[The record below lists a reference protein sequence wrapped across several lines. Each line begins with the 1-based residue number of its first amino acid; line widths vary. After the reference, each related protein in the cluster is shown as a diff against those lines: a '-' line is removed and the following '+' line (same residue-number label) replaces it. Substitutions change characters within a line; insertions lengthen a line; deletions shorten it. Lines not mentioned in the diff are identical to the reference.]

1 MSLEIRW
8 IEDLLTL
15 EQERSFSKAAERRF
29 VSQSAFTRRIQQLE
43 QALGYAILERNS
55 RYMEFTDAGQI
66 LLATAKS
73 IEQQLNATLALL
85 NNLNRSN
92 EVTIKF
98 AVVHS
103 LSSTFFSKFLSL
115 FPDYIKDFKIE
126 LVAANVGEGFKLL
139 KEGACDFLICYSD
152 ETKLKAIN
160 SDVLTHLK
168 LGDTEIFPVTLIDE
182 DGNAKYDINH
192 RFPLL
197 SYSKNAYL
205 RNLVDQVISNKLE
218 YRILYETD
226 HANNL
231 KDFVLQGAGIA
242 WLPKITIEEDLLK
255 KKLKII
261 NAREYIIK
269 QQIFIFKNKIRKDD
283 YLKIFWDSL
292 RNIEFNTD

>member
-1 MSLEIRW
+1 M
-8 IEDLLTL
+8 
-15 EQERSFSKAAERRF
+15 
-29 VSQSAFTRRIQQLE
+29 
-43 QALGYAILERNS
+43 
-55 RYMEFTDAGQI
+55 
-66 LLATAKS
+66 
-73 IEQQLNATLALL
+73 
-85 NNLNRSN
+85 
-92 EVTIKF
+92 
-98 AVVHS
+98 
-103 LSSTFFSKFLSL
+103 
-115 FPDYIKDFKIE
+115 
-126 LVAANVGEGFKLL
+126 AANLGEGFKLL
-139 KEGACDFLICYSD
+139 KEGARDFLICYSD

-168 LGDTEIFPVTLIDE
+168 LGDTEIVPVTLIDE

-292 RNIEFNTD
+292 RNIEFNAD

>member
-103 LSSTFFSKFLSL
+103 LSSTFFSKFLRL

-168 LGDTEIFPVTLIDE
+168 LGDTEIVPVTLIDE

-242 WLPKITIEEDLLK
+242 WLPKITLEEDLLK

>member
-8 IEDLLTL
+8 IEDLLNL

-103 LSSTFFSKFLSL
+103 LSSTFFSKFLRL

-168 LGDTEIFPVTLIDE
+168 LGDTEIVPVTLIDE

>member
-103 LSSTFFSKFLSL
+103 LSSTFFSKFLRL

-168 LGDTEIFPVTLIDE
+168 LGDTEIVPVTLIDE

-192 RFPLL
+192 RFTLL

>member
-103 LSSTFFSKFLSL
+103 LSSTFFSKFLRL

-168 LGDTEIFPVTLIDE
+168 LGDTEIVPVTLIDE

-226 HANNL
+226 HTNNL

-292 RNIEFNTD
+292 RNIEFNAD

>member
-103 LSSTFFSKFLSL
+103 LSSTFFSKFLRL

-168 LGDTEIFPVTLIDE
+168 LGDTEIVPVTLIDE

-292 RNIEFNTD
+292 RNIEFKAD

>member
-103 LSSTFFSKFLSL
+103 LSSTFFSKFLRL

-168 LGDTEIFPVTLIDE
+168 LGDTEIVPVTLIDE

-292 RNIEFNTD
+292 RNI

>member
-103 LSSTFFSKFLSL
+103 LSSTFFSKFLRL

-160 SDVLTHLK
+160 SDILTHLK
-168 LGDTEIFPVTLIDE
+168 LGDTEIVPVTLIDE

-292 RNIEFNTD
+292 RNIEFKAD

>member
-1 MSLEIRW
+1 
-8 IEDLLTL
+8 
-15 EQERSFSKAAERRF
+15 
-29 VSQSAFTRRIQQLE
+29 
-43 QALGYAILERNS
+43 
-55 RYMEFTDAGQI
+55 
-66 LLATAKS
+66 
-73 IEQQLNATLALL
+73 
-85 NNLNRSN
+85 
-92 EVTIKF
+92 
-98 AVVHS
+98 
-103 LSSTFFSKFLSL
+103 
-115 FPDYIKDFKIE
+115 
-126 LVAANVGEGFKLL
+126 
-139 KEGACDFLICYSD
+139 
-152 ETKLKAIN
+152 
-160 SDVLTHLK
+160 K
-168 LGDTEIFPVTLIDE
+168 LGDTEIVPVTLIDE
-182 DGNAKYDINH
+182 DGNAKYDINN
-192 RFPLL
+192 RFQLL

-292 RNIEFNTD
+292 RNIEFNAD

>member
-103 LSSTFFSKFLSL
+103 LSSTFFSKFLRL

-168 LGDTEIFPVTLIDE
+168 LGDTEIVPVTLIDE

>member
-103 LSSTFFSKFLSL
+103 LSSTFFSKFLRL

-168 LGDTEIFPVTLIDE
+168 LGDTEIVPVTLIDE

-292 RNIEFNTD
+292 RSIEFNAD

>member
-103 LSSTFFSKFLSL
+103 LSSTFFSKFLRL

-168 LGDTEIFPVTLIDE
+168 LGDTEIVPVTLIDE

-192 RFPLL
+192 SFPLL

-292 RNIEFNTD
+292 RNIEFNAD

>member
-103 LSSTFFSKFLSL
+103 LSSTFFSKFLRL

-160 SDVLTHLK
+160 SDVLTYLK
-168 LGDTEIFPVTLIDE
+168 LGDTEIVPVTLIDE

>member
-103 LSSTFFSKFLSL
+103 LSSTFFSKFLRL

-168 LGDTEIFPVTLIDE
+168 LGDTEIVPVTLIDE
-182 DGNAKYDINH
+182 DGNVKYDINH

-292 RNIEFNTD
+292 RSIEFNAD

>member
-103 LSSTFFSKFLSL
+103 LSSTFFSKFLRL

-168 LGDTEIFPVTLIDE
+168 LGDTEIVPVTLIDE

-242 WLPKITIEEDLLK
+242 WLPKITLEEDLLK

-292 RNIEFNTD
+292 RNIEFNAD

>member
-43 QALGYAILERNS
+43 QALGYTILERNS

-103 LSSTFFSKFLSL
+103 LSSTFFSKFLRL

-168 LGDTEIFPVTLIDE
+168 LGDTEIVPVTLIDE

-292 RNIEFNTD
+292 RNIEFNAD

>member
-103 LSSTFFSKFLSL
+103 LSSTFFSKFLRL

-168 LGDTEIFPVTLIDE
+168 LGDTEIVPVTLIDE

-192 RFPLL
+192 RFTLL

-242 WLPKITIEEDLLK
+242 WLPKITIEEDLFK

-292 RNIEFNTD
+292 RNIEFNAD

>member
-43 QALGYAILERNS
+43 QSLGYPILERNS

-66 LLATAKS
+66 LLTTAKS

-85 NNLNRSN
+85 NNLNRAN

-103 LSSTFFSKFLSL
+103 LSSTFFSKFLKL
-115 FPDYIKDFKIE
+115 FPEYIKDFKIE

-152 ETKLKAIN
+152 ESKLKLIN
-160 SDVLTHLK
+160 HEILTYLK
-168 LGDTEIFPVTLIDE
+168 LGETEIIPVTLIDE
-182 DGNAKYDINH
+182 DGNAKYDLNQ

-205 RNLVDQVISNKLE
+205 RNLVDQVIVNRLD

-242 WLPKITIEEDLLK
+242 WLPKITIEEDLLRK
-255 KKLKII
+255 RLKII
-261 NAREYIIK
+261 NAREFIIK
-269 QQIFIFKNKIRKDD
+269 QQIFIFKNKLRKDD

-292 RNIEFNTD
+292 RNIEY

>member
-103 LSSTFFSKFLSL
+103 LSSTFFSKFLRL

-168 LGDTEIFPVTLIDE
+168 LGDTEIVPVTLIDE

-292 RNIEFNTD
+292 RN

>member
-103 LSSTFFSKFLSL
+103 LSSTFFSKFLRL

-160 SDVLTHLK
+160 SDVLTYLK
-168 LGDTEIFPVTLIDE
+168 LGDTEIVPVTLIDE

-292 RNIEFNTD
+292 RNIEFNAD

>member
-103 LSSTFFSKFLSL
+103 LSSTFFSKFLRL

-168 LGDTEIFPVTLIDE
+168 LGDTEIVPVTLIDE
-182 DGNAKYDINH
+182 DGNKKYDINH

-292 RNIEFNTD
+292 RNIEFNAD

>member
-43 QALGYAILERNS
+43 QTLGYAILERNS

-103 LSSTFFSKFLSL
+103 LSSTFFSKFLRL

-168 LGDTEIFPVTLIDE
+168 LGDTEIVPVTLIDE

>member
-103 LSSTFFSKFLSL
+103 LSSTFFSKFLRL

-168 LGDTEIFPVTLIDE
+168 LGDTEIVPVTLIDE

-292 RNIEFNTD
+292 RNIEFNAD

>member
-103 LSSTFFSKFLSL
+103 LSSTFFSKFLRL

-168 LGDTEIFPVTLIDE
+168 LGDTEIVPVTLIDE

-261 NAREYIIK
+261 NSREYIIK

>member
-103 LSSTFFSKFLSL
+103 LSSTFFSKFLRL

-168 LGDTEIFPVTLIDE
+168 LGDTEIVPVTLIDE

-242 WLPKITIEEDLLK
+242 WLPKITLEEDLLK

-292 RNIEFNTD
+292 RNIEFKAD

>member
-43 QALGYAILERNS
+43 QALGYAILERNP

-103 LSSTFFSKFLSL
+103 LSSTFFSKFLRL

-168 LGDTEIFPVTLIDE
+168 LGDTEIVPVTLIDE

-292 RNIEFNTD
+292 RNIEFNAD

>member
-103 LSSTFFSKFLSL
+103 LSSTFFSKFLRL

-168 LGDTEIFPVTLIDE
+168 LGDTEIVPVTLIDE

-292 RNIEFNTD
+292 RNIKFNAD